1 VEREKCVPLSPAAT
15 AVAELFAFMK
25 DFTQG
30 RILPQ
35 LMSLA
40 LPIMGTGLAQL
51 AYNFADIF
59 WVGRLD
65 SRSVAAVSIAG
76 FIAWITFSVAC
87 ITKVG
92 AEVCIAQAIGQRKL
106 VAARQLAAHAVTIAA
121 VMSVLTLAF
130 LLCFMRSIV
139 GLFGLEAE
147 ISELCIGYVKI
158 MAYCMPLWFFAPTF
172 AGIYNA
178 TGNSRTPFVVSAIA
192 ILINIVLDP
201 FLIFGLG
208 FFPELGVRGAAI
220 ATGSSLVVE
229 FLIFV
234 TLLLRPSTTPVA
246 GFRFFV
252 PLRRSLSLR
261 LFKVGAP
268 ASLQSALFAT
278 LSMILSTIAASIGGH
293 VGVAVQGAGSQ
304 IESLSWIT
312 ANGVA
317 TALGAYIG
325 QNYGAKKLGRALKS
339 FAAGMGVVSA
349 YGALVGVCFML
360 FGEEIFALFIPGD
373 PEVIAEGGRYLYI
386 FGLSQMFLCA
396 EIASCG
402 AFNGLGRSYYPA
414 TVTIVFNALRI
425 PMALVLSRYM
435 GLSGVWW
442 AMCISTLIKGI
453 ILSATFP
460 VFIRSIK
467 KRLRRQ
473 SAAGE

>member
-1 VEREKCVPLSPAAT
+1 MRIFVARSYSGCV
-15 AVAELFAFMK
+15 VFEVMK
-25 DFTQG
+25 NFTQG
-30 RILPQ
+30 KILPQ

-121 VMSVLTLAF
+121 AVSVVTLTL
-130 LLCFMRSIV
+130 LLCFMRSLV
-139 GLFGLEAE
+139 GLFGLEEE
-147 ISELCIGYVKI
+147 ISEQCIGYVKI
-158 MAYCMPLWFFAPTF
+158 MAYCMPFWFFAPTF

-178 TGNSRTPFVVSAIA
+178 TGNSRTPFVVSSIA

-201 FLIFGLG
+201 FLIFGVG
-208 FFPELGVRGAAI
+208 FFPALGVRGAAI
-220 ATGSSLVVE
+220 ATGSSLIVE

-234 TLLLRPSTTPVA
+234 TLLLRPSTTPIA
-246 GFRFFV
+246 GFRFFT
-252 PLRRSLSLR
+252 PLKRGLSLR

-268 ASLQSALFAT
+268 ASLQSALFAA
-278 LSMILSTIAASIGGH
+278 LSMVLSTIAASIGGH

-312 ANGVA
+312 ANGVS

-325 QNYGAKKLGRALKS
+325 QNYGAKKLGRAMKS
-339 FAAGMGVVSA
+339 FAAGMGVVSV
-349 YGALVGVCFML
+349 YGALVGACFML
-360 FGEEIFALFIPGD
+360 LGEEIFALFIPGD
-373 PEVIAEGGRYLYI
+373 SAVIEEGGRYLYI
-386 FGLSQMFLCA
+386 FGISQMFLCA
-396 EIASCG
+396 EIAASG

-414 TVTIVFNALRI
+414 VVTVVFNALRI
-425 PMALVLSRYM
+425 PLALVLSRYM

-442 AMCISTLIKGI
+442 AMCITTLIKGGL
-453 ILSATFP
+453 LSATFP
-460 VFIRSIK
+460 VFIRSIGR
-467 KRLRRQ
+467 RLQLQR
-473 SAAGE
+473 AADG

>member
-1 VEREKCVPLSPAAT
+1 MSPAAT
-15 AVAELFAFMK
+15 GVAEFFWVMK
-25 DFTQG
+25 NFTQG
-30 RILPQ
+30 KILPQ

-76 FIAWITFSVAC
+76 FIAWITFSIAC

-121 VMSVLTLAF
+121 AVSVVTLAL

-139 GLFGLEAE
+139 GLFGLEEE
-147 ISELCIGYVKI
+147 ISALCIDYVKI
-158 MAYCMPLWFFAPTF
+158 MAYCMPFWFFAPTF

-178 TGNSRTPFVVSAIA
+178 TGNSRTPFVVSTTA

-201 FLIFGLG
+201 FLIFGVG
-208 FFPELGVRGAAI
+208 FFPELGVRGAAL
-220 ATGSSLVVE
+220 ATGLSLVVE
-229 FLIFV
+229 FFV
-234 TLLLRPSTTPVA
+234 FVVLLLRPSTAPFS
-246 GFRFFV
+246 GFRFFT
-252 PLRRSLSLR
+252 PLKRSLSLR
-261 LFKVGAP
+261 LFRVGAP

-278 LSMILSTIAASIGGH
+278 LSMTLSTIAASIGGH

-312 ANGVA
+312 ANGVS

-325 QNYGAKKLGRALKS
+325 QNYGAQKLGRVAKS
-339 FAAGMGVVSA
+339 FAAGIGVVSA
-349 YGALVGVCFML
+349 YGALVGACFML

-373 PEVIAEGGRYLYI
+373 SAVIAEGGRYLYI
-386 FGLSQMFLCA
+386 FGLSQMFMCA
-396 EIASCG
+396 EIAASG

-414 TVTIVFNALRI
+414 VVTIALNALRI
-425 PMALVLSRYM
+425 PLAVALSRYM

-442 AMCISTLIKGI
+442 AMCISTLLKGV
-453 ILSATFP
+453 ILTATFP
-460 VFIRSIK
+460 VFTGRIK
-467 KRLRRQ
+467 KRLRQ
-473 SAAGE
+473 PGGAGA

>member
-1 VEREKCVPLSPAAT
+1 
-15 AVAELFAFMK
+15 MK
-25 DFTQG
+25 NFTQG
-30 RILPQ
+30 KILPQ

-59 WVGRLD
+59 WVGRLN
-65 SRSVAAVSIAG
+65 SQSVAAVSIAG
-76 FIAWITFSVAC
+76 FLAWITFSIAC

-106 VAARQLAAHAVTIAA
+106 VAARLLAAHAVTIAA
-121 VMSVLTLAF
+121 AISVITLAL

-139 GLFGLEAE
+139 GLFGLAPE
-147 ISELCIGYVKI
+147 ISEQCIGYVKI
-158 MAYCMPLWFFAPTF
+158 MAYCMPFWFFAPTF

-178 TGNSRTPFVVSAIA
+178 TGNSRTPFVVSSLA

-201 FLIFGLG
+201 FLIFGVG
-208 FFPELGVRGAAI
+208 FFPALGVQGAAI
-220 ATGSSLVVE
+220 ATGVSLMVE
-229 FLIFV
+229 FCIFV
-234 TLLLRPSTTPVA
+234 VLLLRPSTTPIA
-246 GFRFFV
+246 GFRFFT
-252 PLRRSLSLR
+252 PLKRNLSLR
-261 LFKVGAP
+261 LLKVGAP

-278 LSMILSTIAASIGGH
+278 LSMVLSTIAASIGGH

-312 ANGVA
+312 ATGVS

-325 QNYGAKKLGRALKS
+325 QNYGAQKLGRVMKS
-339 FAAGMGVVSA
+339 FAAGLGVVSI
-349 YGALVGVCFML
+349 YGALVGACFML
-360 FGEEIFALFIPGD
+360 FGAEIFALFIPHD
-373 PEVIAEGGRYLYI
+373 SAVVEEGARYLYI
-386 FGLSQMFLCA
+386 FGISQMFLCA

-414 TVTIVFNALRI
+414 IITVAFNMLRI
-425 PMALVLSRYM
+425 PMAIVLSRYM

-442 AMCISTLIKGI
+442 AMCISTLIKGVV
-453 ILSATFP
+453 LSATFP

-467 KRLRRQ
+467 KRLQ
-473 SAAGE
+473 LQGASAG